1 MVRIWIIII
10 CFQADSSIVDSK
22 GVSHP
27 VHSTLLRLK
36 IPLFR
41 YMDMGSSST
50 IVMDCASPDVVD
62 LICQLVYNMDR
73 SIQFTTLSTPI
84 CFCVLVSM
92 LTKSAMADLFRGI
105 Y

>member
-1 MVRIWIIII
+1 M
-10 CFQADSSIVDSK
+10 DSK

-62 LICQLVYNMDR
+62 LICQLVYNMD
-73 SIQFTTLSTPI
+73 TLLLDVNGSRI
-84 CFCVLVSM
+84 LKFFKIIVY
-92 LTKSAMADLFRGI
+92 KLFHIEKCYHPR